1 MATRSYYA
9 GSKKDYKIIIGSND
23 NFKPGDVLSDERGV
37 LYIYAQSKVHKLEY
51 NWGGAGVPEHLL
63 PAPNTGLRCVG
74 SLYSVLDEMY
84 EKATEYIPSDFDTAL
99 DKDGVPWMFGKNS
112 MTSVDLEGEAL
123 TLTYTYEERRD
134 KIEKLRPWKLL
145 STVVEE

>member
-1 MATRSYYA
+1 
-9 GSKKDYKIIIGSND
+9 
-23 NFKPGDVLSDERGV
+23 
-37 LYIYAQSKVHKLEY
+37 
-51 NWGGAGVPEHLL
+51 
-63 PAPNTGLRCVG
+63 
-74 SLYSVLDEMY
+74 
-84 EKATEYIPSDFDTAL
+84 L

-145 STVVEE
+145 STIVKK